1 VSLGKKNMTIIEA
14 ISQSLCDIK
23 RPATYQEVYEHIVEK
38 DYFEFGAKSPI
49 SVVRVKLRLHSDN
62 VKIKSG
68 EGKTKYFHS
77 ENGEGKNETFSLLEA
92 PIQDAVSTPKVNKIK
107 SASVE
112 SVVRDNSLFERL
124 NRWYSQLD
132 LSIHKSA
139 CIECF
144 WMLLGSFLPIILDS
158 FLRSALLG
166 TVFIDAIRQNLKS
179 GEVFLLTSALI
190 MPFFC
195 VLINY
200 MRSDNEY
207 KSINNLPYFSWMF
220 IFTLGSLLLGTLT
233 FIYYRIGQLVREK
246 AESEI
251 VKAMFSF
258 DFGNW
263 AIFIFI
269 ISLLV
274 WYYSSYMGHRST
286 DNFKKIRQEQQK
298 NLENSFNSI
307 GKNNETN

>member
-1 VSLGKKNMTIIEA
+1 MTIIEA

-23 RPATYQEVYEHIVEK
+23 HPATYQEVYEHIVEK
-38 DYFEFGAKSPI
+38 NYFEFGAKSPI

-77 ENGEGKNETFSLLEA
+77 ESGEGKNETFSLLED
-92 PIQDAVSTPKVNKIK
+92 PIQDAVSTPNKVNKIK
-107 SASVE
+107 SASVD
-112 SVVRDNSLFERL
+112 SVVRDDSLFESL
-124 NRWYSQLD
+124 NRWYSRLD
-132 LSIHKSA
+132 LSIHKSS

-144 WMLLGSFLPIILDS
+144 WMLLGSFLPIIVDS
-158 FLRSALLG
+158 FLRCALLSIPF
-166 TVFIDAIRQNLKS
+166 VDAVRQNLKS

-200 MRSDNEY
+200 MRSDDEY
-207 KSINNLPYFSWMF
+207 KCINNLPYFGWVF

-233 FIYYRIGQLVREK
+233 FIYYRIGQLVRSE

-286 DNFKKIRQEQQK
+286 DKYKKIRQEQQK
-298 NLENSFNSI
+298 KLENGFNSI
-307 GKNNETN
+307 GENNETN